1 MLVLSGSIGTSI
13 DCAALVPE
21 PIDVVP
27 IRSAQAIHTA
37 MARRFAGRSLVE
49 IGTRNGDGMSCFA
62 RVART
67 ALAVEMQQ
75 SYCDRLQER
84 LIRLRTSGAG
94 SFEIVCDRF
103 ERARSVR
110 T

>member
-37 MARRFAGRSLVE
+37 GQGAGEHRGRREEDPGACARHCEVWQV
-49 IGTRNGDGMSCFA
+49 TR
-62 RVART
+62 
-67 ALAVEMQQ
+67 
-75 SYCDRLQER
+75 R
-84 LIRLRTSGAG
+84 LIKNR
-94 SFEIVCDRF
+94 
-103 ERARSVR
+103 RSSAKAYLLY
-110 T
+110 